1 LGFLDNMVKSIALAS
16 DHGGYDLKEFL
27 REHLAHQKIKCIDLG
42 TNNQDSV
49 DYPDFAHSLAVSL
62 KKREAEVGILI
73 CGTGIGVSIAA
84 NRFKHIRA
92 ALVHDTETAKLSR
105 QHNNANVIV
114 FGGRVIN
121 FHIARESLNVFLET
135 NFDGGRHQKRLDKIL

>member
-1 LGFLDNMVKSIALAS
+1 MVKSIALAS

-27 REHLAHQKIKCIDLG
+27 RAYLLHRKVRCIDLG
-42 TNNQDSV
+42 TDNQVSV

-62 KKREAEVGILI
+62 KKRDADFGILI

-105 QHNNANVIV
+105 QHNDANVIV
-114 FGGRVIN
+114 FGGRLIN
-121 FHIARESLNVFLET
+121 FYTARDSLDVFLGT
-135 NFDGGRHQKRLDKIL
+135 DFDGGRHQKRIDKIL

>member
-1 LGFLDNMVKSIALAS
+1 MVKSIALAS

-27 REHLAHQKIKCIDLG
+27 REYLLHREVRCIDLG
-42 TNNQDSV
+42 TDNQVSV

-62 KKREAEVGILI
+62 KKRDADFGILI

-105 QHNNANVIV
+105 KHNDANVIV
-114 FGGRVIN
+114 FGGRLIN
-121 FHIARESLNVFLET
+121 FYTARDSLDVFLET
-135 NFDGGRHQKRLDKIL
+135 DFDGGRHQKRIDKLL